1 MFSDNYIR
9 LCKEKGVGVTVAS
22 QEIGF
27 SANSGKK
34 WSEGSVP
41 RKTTLLKLAE
51 YFGVTVDELMD
62 GQPDATSYGDTPLL
76 DMKKAATESGD
87 GLNDEEQSL
96 IRLFRILPAEH
107 RAAIIRRLQELERL
121 QKAQDDLLQF

>member
-22 QEIGF
+22 QEIGY

-41 RKTTLLKLAE
+41 RKTTLLKIAE
-51 YFGVTVDELMD
+51 YFGVTVDELME
-62 GQPDATSYGDTPLL
+62 GQPTMSYGGTPLL
-76 DMKKAATESGD
+76 DAKKAATPKDDGALLRFALFGD
-87 GLNDEEQSL
+87 PAEE
-96 IRLFRILPAEH
+96 ITDDDIERILDYARYVREK
-107 RAAIIRRLQELERL
+107 RKGDSE
-121 QKAQDDLLQF
+121 

>member
-22 QEIGF
+22 QEIGY

-41 RKTTLLKLAE
+41 RKTTLLKIAE
-51 YFGVTVDELMD
+51 YFGVTVDELMED
-62 GQPDATSYGDTPLL
+62 QPTMSYGDAPLL
-76 DMKKAATESGD
+76 DMKKAATSDGD
-87 GLNDEEQSL
+87 GLSDKELLLLSIFNSL
-96 IRLFRILPAEH
+96 PEDRQWAILRQAQAEAQNQPNPVGH
-107 RAAIIRRLQELERL
+107 P
-121 QKAQDDLLQF
+121 KAE